1 MAVNNPYSNY
11 KQNAINTATPQELV
25 LMLYDGSIK
34 FINRAIIGIE
44 EKNIE
49 MANNNIIKAQNIVFE
64 LMISLDMSYEVSKDL
79 ELQYDFMHRT
89 LIDANIKKDKEL
101 LEDVKG
107 LITDLRDTWKEAMK
121 KANMGG

>member
-25 LMLYDGSIK
+25 LMLYDGCIK

-44 EKNIE
+44 DKNVE

-64 LMISLDMSYEVSKDL
+64 LMISLDMDYEISKEL

-89 LIDANIKKDKEL
+89 LIDANIKKDKRL
-101 LEDVKG
+101 LEEVKE
-107 LITDLRDTWKEAMK
+107 LMTDLRDTWKEAMK